1 MIIDTSIIVAL
12 SLGEPIT
19 GWIEAIIER
28 SPRPRLRMSW
38 VNVAEVSMVLARSN
52 SRSIDMLEPKLAG
65 LGIEMLDADH
75 DVVRTATEA
84 RLRFPINFGD
94 CFAYAHARLRS
105 EPLLTLDA
113 DFLKTDL
120 AEVLHPKRRT

>member
-1 MIIDTSIIVAL
+1 MIVDTSIIVAL

-19 GWIEAIIER
+19 DWIEAIIEQ
-28 SPRPRLRMSW
+28 SPRPHLRMSW
-38 VNVAEVSMVLARSN
+38 VTVAEVSMVLARLN
-52 SRSIDMLEPKLAG
+52 PRSIDKLEPKLAG
-65 LGIEMLDADH
+65 LGVEMLEADH
-75 DVVRTATEA
+75 EVVRAATEA

-94 CFAYAHARLRS
+94 CFAYAHARLRA

-120 AEVLHPKRRT
+120 AEILHPKRRA